1 MEFILR
7 DGSRAADGRLDR
19 LVQFDERSRSFPIR
33 SEVEGQRPRSYT
45 WSVGAHLDQGR
56 EGACVGFAMAHELIA
71 RPAVVEGVTASDALR
86 IYKAAQKIDPWP
98 GEDYEGTSTLAGVKT
113 IASDGHLKEYRWA
126 FGLED
131 LILAVGY
138 HGPALIGVNWYEGMF
153 DTDRDGF
160 IHHSGLI
167 AGGHC
172 TLVHSVNVP
181 GEFFRIH
188 NSWGPEWGVGGDA
201 KISWVDM
208 GRLLAEDGEAC
219 IPTVRIRHVEVGSG

>member
-1 MEFILR
+1 MEHILR
-7 DGSRAADGRLDR
+7 DGTHTTDIRLDR
-19 LVQFDERSRSFPIR
+19 LVQFDERSRAFPIR
-33 SEVEGQRPRSYT
+33 SEVVGKPRRSYT
-45 WSVGAHLDQGR
+45 WSCDAHLDQGR

-71 RPAVVEGVTASDALR
+71 RPAPVKGITAADAQR
-86 IYKAAQKIDPWP
+86 FYKAAQKIDPWP
-98 GEDYEGTSTLAGVKT
+98 GENYEGTSTLAGVKT
-113 IASDGHLKEYRWA
+113 IAAEGHLKEYRWA

-153 DTDRDGF
+153 DIDHTGF
-160 IHHSGLI
+160 IRHSGLI

-172 TLVHSVNVP
+172 TLVYSVNVP

-188 NSWGPEWGVGGDA
+188 NSWGPGWGENGTA
-201 KISWVDM
+201 KISWADM

-219 IPTVRIRHVEVGSG
+219 IPTVRYQRVEVGQG